1 MHSEFSENAF
11 FAALNLILDSNSEDN
26 ELIVFS
32 AAKRSQLSSYGGWGL
47 SGALAGVNTASLIAQ
62 ENDRAL
68 ALARAICASYLKRAA
83 EAGVKAKGLCGLTD
97 NIGELIC
104 SVAES
109 RGCAFIILGRSG
121 AGRAKRFLLG
131 SVSQYVTSHAQ
142 SHVILVKGT
151 PSPPE
156 IHNDMTL
163 EEIKAME
170 EAERAAR
177 IEDEHERE
185 KMEER
190 AAFLQSSLDA
200 HIASMAEE
208 GERQRRI
215 AEDGPAEIH
224 DDKAAIL
231 AAEEQER
238 AERIAADKA
247 LDDAQASASRA
258 SLAYIQSAEQK
269 ERARRL
275 AQDPPVSALSAVVND
290 YILEV
295 ESLEL
300 GFKEE

>member
-1 MHSEFSENAF
+1 M
-11 FAALNLILDSNSEDN
+11 
-26 ELIVFS
+26 
-32 AAKRSQLSSYGGWGL
+32 G
-47 SGALAGVNTASLIAQ
+47 
-62 ENDRAL
+62 
-68 ALARAICASYLKRAA
+68 
-83 EAGVKAKGLCGLTD
+83 
-97 NIGELIC
+97 
-104 SVAES
+104 
-109 RGCAFIILGRSG
+109 G

-163 EEIKAME
+163 EEIKA
-170 EAERAAR
+170 
-177 IEDEHERE
+177 
-185 KMEER
+185 MEER

-238 AERIAADKA
+238 AERIA
-247 LDDAQASASRA
+247 
-258 SLAYIQSAEQK
+258 
-269 ERARRL
+269 
-275 AQDPPVSALSAVVND
+275 QDPPVSALSAVVND

-295 ESLEL
+295 ESL
-300 GFKEE
+300 